1 MGLAA
6 ALRLPDAV
14 LTRSAVAR
22 SPVLVRA
29 YAAALRGAAG
39 VARARGHRLR
49 ALHLLLRAW
58 RAAEPEGLPVP
69 WKGDVRALLDEGI
82 RDGAALRPIAGNALL
97 AAFVRGAEA
106 RAVRER
112 SAALPPAE
120 RVRMRLPVD
129 DDPERQGDLVVLKRH
144 DAATGE
150 RGVLLVKYSE
160 SIRRF
165 PALFDLPRIAERY
178 ALVLEPSWWGYQGST
193 LALYAGADLDVLVQA
208 PWRPDAEFVRWMDCN
223 LVPLRV
229 GAGDWV
235 DPDTFRAAEGGSRRF
250 DVVMVSAWNPAKRHG
265 ELFQAMARLR
275 ARGRR
280 LRAALVGYPQ
290 RWTRADVER
299 LARRHGV
306 ADDCTFFEGIPHA
319 EVARVVADSRAY
331 VLLSRR
337 EGANK
342 ALYESL
348 FCGTPVIVP
357 RGHRGV
363 NDEHVGGD
371 CGVRFDDGR
380 LDEALVRVL
389 EARVGFRPREWALAH
404 TGWPRS
410 TDAVNA
416 ALRTAAEVRGLPWT
430 RDIVP
435 KKNAPNLRYAVPGAY
450 REFADEYAGLEECLR

>member
-1 MGLAA
+1 MRLAA
-6 ALRLPDAV
+6 AVRLPDVVHAP
-14 LTRSAVAR
+14 AAAG

-39 VARARGHRLR
+39 VERARGRRLH

-58 RAAEPEGLPVP
+58 RAAEPEGVPVT
-69 WKGDVRALLDEGI
+69 WKGAVRALLDEGT
-82 RDGAALRPIAGNALL
+82 RDGAALRPVAGNALL
-97 AAFVRGAEA
+97 AEFVRGAEA
-106 RAVRER
+106 RAARER

-129 DDPERQGDLVVLKRH
+129 DDPERQGDLIVLKRH
-144 DAATGE
+144 DPATGE
-150 RGVLLVKYSE
+150 RGALLVKYSE

-165 PALFDLPRIAERY
+165 PAVFDQGRVAKRY
-178 ALVLEPSWWGYQGST
+178 ALVLEPSWWGYQSST
-193 LALYAGADLDVLVQA
+193 LALYAGAELDVVVQA
-208 PWRPDAEFVRWMDCN
+208 PWGPDAEFVRWMDCN

-235 DPDTFRAAEGGSRRF
+235 DPDTFRAAAEGTRSF
-250 DVVMVSAWNPAKRHG
+250 DVVMVSAWSPAKRHG
-265 ELFQAMARLR
+265 ELFAAMARLR

-290 RWTRADVER
+290 RWTRGDVER
-299 LARRHGV
+299 LARRHGI

-357 RGHRGV
+357 RAHRGV
-363 NDEHVGGD
+363 NDEHVGPE
-371 CGVRFDDGR
+371 CGVRFDEGR
-380 LDEALVRVL
+380 LDEAVVRVL
-389 EARVGFRPREWALAH
+389 DAPGAFRPREWAVAH
-404 TGWPRS
+404 TGWARS
-410 TDAVNA
+410 TDALNG
-416 ALRTAAEVRGLPWT
+416 ALRTAAEARGLPWT
-430 RDIVP
+430 HDIAA
-435 KKNAPNLRYAVPGAY
+435 KKNAPNLRYAIPGAY
-450 REFADEYAGLEECLR
+450 RDFAGEYASLEECLR